1 MNLGHNSSSHLSF
14 VGDEMMAMKR
24 CRYISSTE
32 KELFVGTGTTCL
44 VLYSS
49 ETHRIQVLH
58 DIEAVYPRAHT
69 MDIDPENWDC
79 ASFLNKLALHRINNR
94 TVRIFVLIQEEKM
107 TNILFLRQWR
117 EWGLPAYF
125 TEYIRAVP
133 ETGYYKR
140 LVCGDGKN
148 THISKRFVIYH
159 SVWQKRKFLWRLG
172 RRSKNFAQADFSFPI
187 LEEQQAQVLIHA
199 FANMNE
205 DSVLIS
211 IKEPPGIWDYFP
223 LFALFFDESIPV

>member
-1 MNLGHNSSSHLSF
+1 
-14 VGDEMMAMKR
+14 MMTIEKR
-24 CRYISSTE
+24 GYICSTR
-32 KELFVGTGTTCL
+32 KELLAGTGATCL
-44 VLYSS
+44 ILYSS
-49 ETHRIQVLH
+49 EMRRIQILR
-58 DIEAVYPRAHT
+58 DIEAGYPGAHT

-125 TEYIRAVP
+125 TEYVRAVP
-133 ETGYYKR
+133 EKGYYKY
-140 LVCGDGKN
+140 LICGSSAGKS
-148 THISKRFVIYH
+148 THTSKRFVIYH

-172 RRSKNFAQADFSFPI
+172 RRSKNFTQADFSFPI
-187 LEEQQAQVLIHA
+187 LEERQAQALIHA

-211 IKEPPGIWDYFP
+211 IKETQGIWDYFP
-223 LFALFFDESIPV
+223 LFALSFDESIPI